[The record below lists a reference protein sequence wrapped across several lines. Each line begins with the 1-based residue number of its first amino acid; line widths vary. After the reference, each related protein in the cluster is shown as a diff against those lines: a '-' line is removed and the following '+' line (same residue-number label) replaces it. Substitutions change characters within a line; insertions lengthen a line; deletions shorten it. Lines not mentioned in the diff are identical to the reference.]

1 VYLLANPRSGFE
13 HVSFEHYAEKY
24 GQFKRYADELQLG
37 PGDRHYAWK
46 RATED
51 DWFREWPVPVSEFL
65 HNPYYVGTDTSVRK
79 LIEECMV
86 DYFQPRWPHEDFE
99 VLLAIAGLG
108 SGKSFMGAL
117 ATLYVTYTLGCIR
130 QPQLWL
136 KRLDPDCDLSGDAEI
151 VLMNA
156 SAAGEK
162 QASKIV
168 FAEIFEKVMAA
179 PFFQLDYQP
188 YSKSNE
194 LEWSNRLRLSPG
206 TSQWKSALGW
216 NLFFFVVDEAAFGLE
231 TQRADYVKEL
241 FQAFNQRRRSR
252 FGRQGGGCLL
262 TSPGSEYAYVEV
274 VAGEATDWDYTTKLW
289 RACTW
294 EAKEQLNPGQH
305 VFLVDRHPDAARV
318 LEKELVLEDLGLKTG
333 VGRARRPDGSLVCWK
348 VGGDPEGELAER
360 AA

>member
-1 VYLLANPRSGFE
+1 MYLLANPRSGFE
-13 HVSFEHYAEKY
+13 HVALEEFLDRY
-24 GQFKRYADELQLG
+24 GRFKEYADALALT
-37 PGDRHYAWK
+37 PADRHFAWK
-46 RATED
+46 RLTED
-51 DWFREWPVPVSEFL
+51 DYFTEWPVPISEFVS
-65 HNPYYVGTDTSVRK
+65 NPYYVGTDTSMRAM
-79 LIEECMV
+79 IEECLV
-86 DYFQPRWPHEDFE
+86 DFFNPRAPHEDFE

-108 SGKSFMGAL
+108 SGKSFMGAI
-117 ATLYVTYTLGCIR
+117 ATLYVCYCLGCIHR
-130 QPQLWL
+130 PQLWL

-168 FAEIFEKVMAA
+168 FAEIFQKVMAA
-179 PFFQLDYQP
+179 PFFQQDYQP
-188 YSKSNE
+188 YGTGE
-194 LEWSNRLRLSPG
+194 LEWANRVRLSPG
-206 TSQWKSALGW
+206 TSQWRTALGW
-216 NLFFFVVDEAAFGLE
+216 NLFFFVVDEAAFGLD

-252 FGRQGGGCLL
+252 FGRQGGGLML

-274 VAGEATDWDYTTKLW
+274 VAGEADEWDFTTKLW

-294 EAKEQLNPGQH
+294 EAKEQLIIGQH
-305 VFLVDRHPDAARV
+305 IFLVDRHPDAARV
-318 LEKELVLEDLGLKTG
+318 VEKELVLEDLGEKTG

-348 VGGDPEGELAER
+348 VGGDPQAELDER